1 MAYTINELL
10 KSINEQTNKLDI
22 TGEPKELYLPV
33 EYCIKNGGKRI
44 RPLMTLIA
52 CDMFGGNIDQA
63 MPSAIG
69 IEIFHNFTLMHDDIM
84 DNAPMRRG
92 KPAVHKKWNSNT
104 AILSGD
110 VMFAIAYQYM
120 LKTPEKKLKRVLEVF
135 NETVIQI
142 CEGQQYDMNFE
153 TLNNVSEAEYLNMI
167 RLKTA
172 VLPANS
178 LKIGAIIANAP
189 ENEINNLYLFGEL
202 FGLAFQLKDDWL
214 DIFGDEDVFG
224 KKTGGDIVANKKTWL
239 YIKAFE
245 LANKN
250 QLKTLN
256 EAFNNKTV
264 HPKEKINTVKN
275 IYLQLE
281 LNKLAIEQMNKYY
294 KRAQDYLNKIKIP
307 EESKSNLS
315 HLLKMLVERKF

>member
-281 LNKLAIEQMNKYY
+281 LNKLAIELMNKYY